1 MKTRRHSAIREVIG
15 HEAVRSQDQLRRH
28 LATRGFVVTQATL
41 SRDIK
46 EIGLVK
52 RAADGAYQPIGTDAP
67 PPQAAARA
75 TLARALAAYLQGMD
89 ASEQLLVVRTGPGQA
104 SLLAITIDRARLDE
118 VLGTIAGD
126 DTILVI
132 CRTARAARA
141 TLVRLEEMARTRT

>member
-1 MKTRRHSAIREVIG
+1 MKARRHSAIREVVD
-15 HEAVRSQDQLRRH
+15 HEVVRNQDQLRRH

-52 RAADGAYQPIGTDAP
+52 RAADGAYQPIGSDAP

-75 TLARALAAYLQGMD
+75 TLGRALTGYLQGLD
-89 ASEQLLVVRTGPGQA
+89 VSEQLLILRTGPGQA
-104 SLLAITIDRARLDE
+104 PLLAIAIDRARLDE

-132 CRTARAARA
+132 CRRPRAARA
-141 TLVRLEEMARTRT
+141 VAARLESLGRTRV